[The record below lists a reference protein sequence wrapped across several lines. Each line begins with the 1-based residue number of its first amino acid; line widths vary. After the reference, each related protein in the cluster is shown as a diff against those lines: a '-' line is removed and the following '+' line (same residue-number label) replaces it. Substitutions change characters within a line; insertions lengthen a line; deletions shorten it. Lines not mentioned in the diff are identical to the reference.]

1 MTDRPSFKARQFQA
15 REDAIL
21 DAANRLLGEKG
32 YDLMSLDDIA
42 SEVGIAKG
50 SVYKH
55 FPSKEA
61 LAAATMTRLLNR
73 TVEEARGLP
82 TAAPAIDRLRAL
94 LGWCLRERMAGGVPR
109 LPSTSPGLQSSLLDH
124 LGYLDAM
131 EALDTMLT
139 AWVDEARADGAL
151 RDDLPVA
158 VVLFTISARSC
169 ARRSSSCARPANG
182 ATTRSSPS
190 WSTPASPGSGRR
202 RPRPLHRR
210 ASRRAARWRSS
221 ADGQPRAGRGG
232 SIPA

>member
-42 SEVGIAKG
+42 AEVGIAKG

-158 VVLFTISARSC
+158 VVLFTIYARSC
-169 ARRSSSCARPANG
+169 DPTLEFLRAAG
-182 ATTRSSPS
+182 E
-190 WSTPASPGSGRR
+190 WSDEQIVAFMVDTCFAGIGRGSPASPARE
-202 RPRPLHRR
+202 P
-210 ASRRAARWRSS
+210 AAV
-221 ADGQPRAGRGG
+221 AG
-232 SIPA
+232 PATSPA

>member
-42 SEVGIAKG
+42 AEVGIAKG

-158 VVLFTISARSC
+158 VVLFTIYARSC
-169 ARRSSSCARPANG
+169 DP
-182 ATTRSSPS
+182 T
-190 WSTPASPGSGRR
+190 
-202 RPRPLHRR
+202 LEFL
-210 ASRRAARWRSS
+210 RAAGEWSDDEIV
-221 ADGQPRAGRGG
+221 AFMVDTCFAGIGKAPAPAAG
-232 SIPA
+232 STGVEASGAVAQLG